1 MNRLKKRI
9 KRGEVENLNVTF
21 SKGVAEG
28 WRDERR
34 GKREQLVC
42 VFVRAFV

>member
-1 MNRLKKRI
+1 MKK
-9 KRGEVENLNVTF
+9 GEAVNLNVTF
-21 SKGVAEG
+21 SKGVAVG

-42 VFVRAFV
+42 VFVCV